1 MEGDRV
7 AFSQKERDR
16 LKELQGV
23 LSGQLKQ
30 KEAAKR
36 LGLSVRQIKRLCR
49 RIRRMGDQGVIH
61 ALRGR
66 RSNRRIDPKIQG
78 KALALL
84 AKEVYRGFGPTL
96 AAEHLSRRGIAQ
108 IGRETARKWM
118 SEAGLWRARPKKVRE
133 VHTWRER
140 RESFGELVLMD
151 TSDHDW
157 LEGRGPRL
165 KVISMI
171 DDATSRVMARFVEE
185 DSSEENLRTLR
196 SWLEGYGR
204 PLALYTDKNS
214 LFVNNLPNVQEQIQG
229 KPLTNVGQALLE
241 LGVEW
246 IPAHSPQ
253 AKGRVERLFGTFQDR
268 LVKELRV
275 ARVKS
280 LERANAFLAK
290 TFLPFWEKRFTVK
303 ARNPQDAHRPLGQG
317 FNLDSI
323 LSLREERTLASD
335 YTLQLHGKKFA
346 IARRNV
352 LPGLRHARVVVE
364 QRLDGTLWVR
374 FKKTRIPLNPVPEAP
389 AVTPSGLRPPG
400 AIEKK
405 KPYWTPKSRPAPDHP
420 WRGTFLLGREGD
432 ISTLR

>member
-1 MEGDRV
+1 MEGDRL
-7 AFSQKERDR
+7 AFSQEERDR
-16 LKELQGV
+16 LKELHGV
-23 LSGQLKQ
+23 LSGELRQR
-30 KEAAKR
+30 EAAKR
-36 LGLSVRQIKRLCR
+36 LGLSVRQVKRLCR
-49 RIRRMGDQGVIH
+49 RIKRRGDRGVIH

-66 RSNRRIDPKIQG
+66 RSNRRIDPRIQG

-84 AKEVYRGFGPTL
+84 AKDVYRGFGPTL

-118 SEAGLWRARPKKVRE
+118 SAAGLWRPKPKRLVE

-140 RESFGELVLMD
+140 RECFGELVLMD

-165 KVISMI
+165 KLISMI
-171 DDATSRVMARFVEE
+171 DDATSHVMARFVEA
-185 DSSEENLRTLR
+185 DSSLENLRTLR
-196 SWLEGYGR
+196 CWLERYGR

-214 LFVNNLPNVQEQIQG
+214 LFVKNLPHVQEQIQG

-253 AKGRVERLFGTFQDR
+253 AKGRVERLFETFQDR

-280 LERANAFLAK
+280 LEGANAFL
-290 TFLPFWEKRFTVK
+290 TQSFLPFWQTRFTVE
-303 ARNPQDAHRPLGQG
+303 ARNPQDAHRPLGPG
-317 FNLDSI
+317 FDLDSI
-323 LSLREERTLASD
+323 LCLREERILASD
-335 YTLQLHGKKFA
+335 YTLQLHGKKLA
-346 IARRNV
+346 IARKDV
-352 LPGLRHARVVVE
+352 LPGLRHARVLVE
-364 QRLDGTLWVR
+364 QRLDGSLWVR
-374 FKKTRIPLNPVPEAP
+374 FKKTRIPLNKVPDAT
-389 AVTPSGLRPPG
+389 ATTPSGLRPPG
-400 AIEKK
+400 AIAKK
-405 KPYWTPKSRPAPDHP
+405 KPYWTSKSRPAPDHP
-420 WRGTFLLGREGD
+420 WRGTFLPGRKGD

>member
-1 MEGDRV
+1 MEEDRV
-7 AFSQKERDR
+7 AFSQEERDR
-16 LKELQGV
+16 LKELHGV
-23 LSGQLKQ
+23 VFGQLKQ
-30 KEAAKR
+30 KEAARR
-36 LGLSVRQIKRLCR
+36 LGLSPRQVRRLCR
-49 RIRRMGDQGVIH
+49 RIKKMGDKGVIH

-66 RSNRRIDPKIQG
+66 RSNRRIDPRVQA
-78 KALALL
+78 KAVSVLGRD
-84 AKEVYRGFGPTL
+84 VYRGFGPTL
-96 AAEHLSRRGIAQ
+96 ASEHLLRRGID
-108 IGRETARKWM
+108 ISRETARKWM
-118 SEAGLWRARPKKVRE
+118 SEAGLWRARAKKVRE

-196 SWLEGYGR
+196 CWLERYGR

-280 LERANAFLAK
+280 LERANAFLTQ
-290 TFLPFWEKRFTVK
+290 TFLTFWEKRFTVE

-335 YTLQLHGKKFA
+335 YTLHLHGKKLA

-374 FKKTRIPLNPVPEAP
+374 FKKTRIPLNPVPDAP
-389 AVTPSGLRPPG
+389 AITPSGLRPPW
-400 AIEKK
+400 ATAKK
-405 KPYWTPKSRPAPDHP
+405 KPYWTSKSRPAPDHP
-420 WRGTFLLGREGD
+420 WRGTFLFGREGD